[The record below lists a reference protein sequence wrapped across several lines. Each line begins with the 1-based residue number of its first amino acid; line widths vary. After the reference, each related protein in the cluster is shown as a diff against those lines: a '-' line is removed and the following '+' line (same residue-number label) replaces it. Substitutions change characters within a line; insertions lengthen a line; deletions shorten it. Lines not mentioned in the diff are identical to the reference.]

1 MDYITV
7 KEAAE
12 RWQVSERRV
21 QILCNTDR
29 IKGAYRFGKS
39 WMIPSTAVL
48 PNARRKEEEPHL
60 PMPRKSPFL
69 DMTNLYNKAGGAEAC
84 AEMLI
89 NHPEAHAL
97 FEAQI

>member
-39 WMIPSTAVL
+39 YMIPE
-48 PNARRKEEEPHL
+48 NAEYPKRRKKNDSNSVKL
-60 PMPRKSPFL
+60 PMPKKSPFL
-69 DMTNLYNKAGGAEAC
+69 DMTDLYTKAGTAEKVIESL
-84 AEMLI
+84 AEI
-89 NHPEAHAL
+89 PEAQA
-97 FEAQI
+97 